1 MHEGSAVFSIFLIF
15 AGAAVLATLALY
27 ARQAMLVAYI
37 LLGVLLG
44 PSALGLV
51 ADASWIKD
59 VSDIGIMFLLYLL
72 GLNLLPSQLVKM
84 FREALWVTV
93 ASSLM
98 FALCGY
104 ALGALLGFPPREALL
119 VGGVSMFSS
128 TIIGLKLLP
137 TTTLHH
143 QRMGQVVI
151 SVLLLQDLMAILLLL
166 TLQGYGQGG
175 NLLLGLSLQV
185 LKLGVLVAAAVLLE
199 RYVIEKL
206 IARFDQIHEYVF
218 LLVIAW
224 CLGIAELAVVLNLS
238 REIGAFVAGVAL
250 ASSPVSLFIAE
261 SLKPLRDFFLVLF
274 FFSLGAG
281 FRLDDLVTII
291 WPAIGVAALA
301 LTLKP
306 VVFRWLLARAGEKP
320 KLSLEIGFRLGQI
333 SEFSLLIA
341 VIATEAQVISERAS
355 HMLELATLLTFVVSS
370 YWIVMR
376 YPTPIAVAENLRRD

>member
-1 MHEGSAVFSIFLIF
+1 MHESSVVFSIFLIF
-15 AGAAVLATLALY
+15 AGAALLATLALY

-51 ADASWIKD
+51 VDASWIKD

-72 GLNLLPSQLVKM
+72 GLNLLPSQLLKM
-84 FREALWVTV
+84 FREALWVTL
-93 ASSLM
+93 ASSGL

-104 ALGALLGFPPREALL
+104 GLGALLGFPGAEALL
-119 VGGVSMFSS
+119 VGTVCMFSS

-151 SVLLLQDLMAILLLL
+151 SVLLLQDLIAILLLL
-166 TLQGYGQGG
+166 MLQGVGQGG
-175 NLLLGLSLQV
+175 SLVTV
-185 LKLGVLVAAAVLLE
+185 LPMQMIKLGVLIATAVLLE
-199 RYVIEKL
+199 RFLIEKL

-218 LLVIAW
+218 LVVIAW
-224 CLGIAELAVVLNLS
+224 CLGIAELADALNLS
-238 REIGAFVAGVAL
+238 QEIGAFVAGVAL

-281 FRLDDLVTII
+281 FRLDDLGAVF
-291 WPAIGVAALA
+291 WPALCVAVLA
-301 LTLKP
+301 LSLKP
-306 VVFRWLLARAGEKP
+306 AVFRWLLARAGEKP
-320 KLSLEIGFRLGQI
+320 GMSLEIGVRLGQI

-341 VIATEAQVISERAS
+341 VIAVEAHVISERTS
-355 HMLELATLLTFVVSS
+355 HMLELATLLTFVASS